1 MTELIKLITKEL
13 KKVIGQCYY
22 SMNQSQKV
30 IYPYLTFTVDVESLE
45 QSRDGV
51 YIDIDLFDANSS
63 FGNLFE
69 LEQKIKDHF
78 TKLYTLEEFAYT
90 RFSFEGSNNIQTLD
104 DNLKRRNVRL
114 YCKVDWRS

>member
-22 SMNQSQKV
+22 SMNQSKNV

-51 YIDIDLFDANSS
+51 YIDIDLFDINSS

-69 LEQKIKDHF
+69 IEQNIKNHF